1 MKKQG
6 KEMDIGES
14 DLYSCMSSLFYTGL
28 PAITLTNESTYANT
42 RQDTQGQYSLC
53 TIFYNFSR
61 EGLSEHLGWILL
73 TFIEFNCSFVAGS
86 VYPLLWNDKDFLMTD
101 VCGD

>member
-1 MKKQG
+1 MKKKG

-14 DLYSCMSSLFYTGL
+14 DLYSCMSSLFDTGL

-61 EGLSEHLGWILL
+61 EGLSEHLG
-73 TFIEFNCSFVAGS
+73 
-86 VYPLLWNDKDFLMTD
+86 
-101 VCGD
+101 

>member
-14 DLYSCMSSLFYTGL
+14 DLYSCMSSLFDTDL
-28 PAITLTNESTYANT
+28 PAITLTNESTYIYI

-61 EGLSEHLGWILL
+61 EGLSEHLG
-73 TFIEFNCSFVAGS
+73 
-86 VYPLLWNDKDFLMTD
+86 
-101 VCGD
+101 

>member
-28 PAITLTNESTYANT
+28 PAITLTDESTYAYT

-53 TIFYNFSR
+53 TIFYKLSR
-61 EGLSEHLGWILL
+61 EKLSEYLG
-73 TFIEFNCSFVAGS
+73 
-86 VYPLLWNDKDFLMTD
+86 
-101 VCGD
+101 